1 VLHDA
6 RQGAHVIALR
16 EHAQAIVGKYPELLE
31 HRTLHHEF
39 LIEEIW
45 MQGVGGQQVSGMDGA
60 GEIALTRFPVVAPVA
75 RRVLHVFGQEP
86 VVHQ

>member
-1 VLHDA
+1 
-6 RQGAHVIALR
+6 
-16 EHAQAIVGKYPELLE
+16 
-31 HRTLHHEF
+31 
-39 LIEEIW
+39 
-45 MQGVGGQQVSGMDGA
+45 MQGVGGQQVRGMDGT